1 MKNRSILICLV
12 FALMSIEAYSGDGC
26 DFSKYK
32 PLRGSF
38 EGKLTRKTVKPEY
51 PVEAR
56 TKRIQGTVAVQVLC
70 DANGTVI
77 KACATSGD
85 PALRKAAEEGAMKT
99 LFKPFFLN
107 GKKVR
112 YVQHTI
118 SFQFV
123 LSDKK

>member
-1 MKNRSILICLV
+1 MKNSSILICLV

-32 PLRGSF
+32 PLKGSF
-38 EGKLTRKTVKPEY
+38 EGKITRNTVKPDY

-70 DANGTVI
+70 DANGTVM
-77 KACATSGD
+77 KACATSGN
-85 PALRKAAEEGAMKT
+85 PALRKAAEEAALKT
-99 LFKPFFLN
+99 LFKPFLLN
-107 GKKVR
+107 GKKVPH
-112 YVQHTI
+112 VQHTI